1 MEKRK
6 TPVITIIFYIL
17 GILFLLVSV
26 FMLISAIGYTKTY
39 LASYGASF
47 GDMWSNTLQYV
58 IGQFMPYL
66 GIGIVCLGIGKA
78 IKEAGNAKAAQ
89 NPMADAAM
97 EARAKEMA
105 AAVEKLNGRIKY
117 LADDI
122 DTTRE
127 VLSIKIEEKE
137 KRDAYRLAEMG
148 RGLTAAMKALEVE
161 DEPVKIT
168 VPTAPAGPEVP
179 AEPEAPAVPAAP
191 AGPRPQIFTVSRRM
205 TMPACEEVKAR
216 PQIFTVS
223 RRMTMPACAAVESL
237 AAEEDQL
244 SEININNH
252 LTDTEMI
259 FYKEEKA
266 MKKYPQIFT
275 MARKMV
281 MPPCKK

>member
-1 MEKRK
+1 MEKKR
-6 TPVITIIFYIL
+6 TPAISIFFYIL

-26 FMLISAIGYTKTY
+26 FMLVSAIGYTKTY

-58 IGQFMPYL
+58 IAQFAPYL
-66 GIGIVCLGIGKA
+66 GIGIVSLGIGKA
-78 IKEAGNAKAAQ
+78 IKEAGNAKA
-89 NPMADAAM
+89 DASSPEL
-97 EARAKEMA
+97 EAKLNAVA
-105 AAVEKLNGRIKY
+105 AAVDGMGQKVKY
-117 LADDI
+117 LSDDM
-122 DTTRE
+122 DATRE

-148 RGLTAAMKALEVE
+148 RGLTAAMEALEVD
-161 DEPVKIT
+161 DEPVKIN
-168 VPTAPAGPEVP
+168 VPIAP
-179 AEPEAPAVPAAP
+179 AEPEVPAAP

-244 SEININNH
+244 SEININDH
-252 LTDTEMI
+252 LADAVMT